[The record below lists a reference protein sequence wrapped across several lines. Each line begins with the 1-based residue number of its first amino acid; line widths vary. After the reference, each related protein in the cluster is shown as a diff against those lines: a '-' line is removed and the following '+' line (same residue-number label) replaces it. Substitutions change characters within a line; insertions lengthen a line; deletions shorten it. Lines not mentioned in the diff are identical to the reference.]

1 MTIGV
6 WDEMFTFLLAFVV
19 FLTTVKFIKM
29 LRFNRRMG
37 MLGDTVRV
45 ATKDL
50 KNFIIMFFIYFL
62 AFCMMAYT
70 IFGKQLAGYCSFITT
85 AESLFGFALGSF
97 DFYEMRQASNLG
109 IPFFILYV
117 FIVFIGLMG
126 MFLTII
132 ADAFTAVKEDTALR
146 SNDYEIV
153 DFILG
158 KFKGV
163 FGW

>member
-1 MTIGV
+1 
-6 WDEMFTFLLAFVV
+6 MFTFLLAFVV
-19 FLTTVKFIKM
+19 YLTTVKFIKM

-37 MLGDTVRV
+37 MLGDTIRI

-50 KNFIIMFFIYFL
+50 KNFIIMFFIYFF
-62 AFCMMAYT
+62 AFCMMAYV
-70 IFGKQLAGYCSFITT
+70 IFGTTMGTYGNFIKTM
-85 AESLFGFALGSF
+85 ESLFAFALGSF
-97 DFYEMRQASNLG
+97 DFDAMRNASSLG
-109 IPFFILYV
+109 ILFFFLYV